1 VSSRVAPSL
10 RGVAL
15 VQRQLAL
22 AAVALLGAVGALAV
36 AAERDTGSSGPA
48 LPRAVPAPGGGW
60 YAALAAPRAPRT
72 GRRTACGHVLTRLSV
87 GVAHPVLPCDI
98 KLYIRYGGKTILTQV
113 IDRGPY
119 VPGREFALTPE
130 LAQLFGLRG
139 TQPIRWRFAG

>member
-1 VSSRVAPSL
+1 VSARVAPSL

-22 AAVALLGAVGALAV
+22 AAVALLGGVAALAI
-36 AAERDTGSSGPA
+36 AAERDAEAPGPA

-60 YAALAAPRAPRT
+60 YSALAAPRPPRT

-98 KLYIRYGGKTILTQV
+98 KLYIRYGRRTILTQV